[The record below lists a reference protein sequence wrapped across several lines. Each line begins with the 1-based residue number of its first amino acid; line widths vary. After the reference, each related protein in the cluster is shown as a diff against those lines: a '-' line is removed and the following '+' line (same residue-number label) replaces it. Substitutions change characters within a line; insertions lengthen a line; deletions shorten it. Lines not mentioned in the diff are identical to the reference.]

1 MGFPLHSTLGDLIQ
15 VTTHSRYLE
24 GDFALMQSVMA
35 RLTQGEEVGQRIFAT
50 MFPEDQMM
58 SLQPHTS
65 FTAVLAPIAVTHQAG
80 DAQILVKPGRV
91 LVVTP
96 LQLGVIQASN
106 VY

>member
-24 GDFALMQSVMA
+24 GDIALMQSVMA

-65 FTAVLAPIAVTHQAG
+65 FTAVLAPIARAIVTTTVMVNMGLLRSVRNA
-80 DAQILVKPGRV
+80 
-91 LVVTP
+91 
-96 LQLGVIQASN
+96 
-106 VY
+106 